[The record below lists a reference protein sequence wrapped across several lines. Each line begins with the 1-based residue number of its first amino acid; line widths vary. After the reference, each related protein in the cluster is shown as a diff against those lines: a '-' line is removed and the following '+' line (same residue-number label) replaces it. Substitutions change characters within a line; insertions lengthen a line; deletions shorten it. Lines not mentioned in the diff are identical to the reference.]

1 MAQSYDHPLT
11 NVGKAL
17 LEAGKVERFHCTP
30 HHQPYNVA
38 THSWGMAALLRHLNP
53 MASPELVWAV
63 LFHDVAERWTGDMP
77 APAKRWLSPEA
88 GRGLRAVEAGIL
100 KELGLE
106 FALHPVERCWL
117 HALDVLEL
125 CLYCISEVQM
135 GNNCMIQ
142 AREACMKILCE
153 DTSIPQQ
160 VRQYALDFRKGR
172 VDDSFG
178 HGR

>member
-53 MASPELVWAV
+53 GASSDLIWAV

-77 APAKRWLSPEA
+77 APAKWWLSPD
-88 GRGLRAVEAGIL
+88 LKAVEAGIL
-100 KELGLE
+100 KELGLD
-106 FALHPVERCWL
+106 FGLSPTERCWL
-117 HALDVLEL
+117 HALDMLEL
-125 CLYCISEVQM
+125 FLYCMSELEM
-135 GNNCMIQ
+135 GNTLMNQ
-142 AREACMKILCE
+142 ARDACLSILLHEA
-153 DTSIPQQ
+153 SIPAA
-160 VRQYALDFRKGR
+160 VSEYARNYKRGR
-172 VDDSFG
+172 VDDCFG
-178 HGR
+178 HG